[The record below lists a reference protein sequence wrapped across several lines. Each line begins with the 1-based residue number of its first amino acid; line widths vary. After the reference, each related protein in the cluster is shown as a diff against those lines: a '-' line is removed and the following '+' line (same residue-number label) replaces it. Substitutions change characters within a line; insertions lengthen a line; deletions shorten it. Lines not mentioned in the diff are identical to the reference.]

1 MIPHTTPGAWPADIP
16 AARFASQV
24 QRDRPDTCRV
34 ALLGIPQ
41 DLGVRLNNGR
51 PGASEGPREFR
62 RALARL
68 GVAHPDGHDW
78 PRVFDAG
85 DVVPATFEG
94 PASLDNSD
102 AIAALH
108 ETHRR
113 ISEASLAIADAGL
126 LPFAIG
132 GGHDSTFAFVRGVH
146 QHLRSPLA
154 GLYFDPHLDVR
165 ETPGS
170 GMGFRRLVEVGAA
183 ESLSIV
189 GFDPFVNSREHAAWF
204 REHAGQVLDPT
215 GPLQLPQG
223 RPLFVS
229 VDLDSIDASCAPG
242 VSAMNP
248 CGLSPSQ
255 LVLWIEAAAAHPRLA
270 CFDIMELSP
279 ANDPDGRTARLA
291 AYLFLTFLRAL
302 PPGQVLT

>member
-1 MIPHTTPGAWPADIP
+1 MIPHTTPGVWPADIP
-16 AARFASQV
+16 ATRFASLI
-24 QRDRPDTCRV
+24 QRERPDGCRV
-34 ALLGIPQ
+34 GLLGIPQ
-41 DLGVRLNNGR
+41 DIGVRLNNGR
-51 PGASEGPREFR
+51 LGAAEGPREFR

-68 GVAHPDGHDW
+68 GVARPDGRDW

-85 DVVPATFEG
+85 DVVPATFDG
-94 PASLDNSD
+94 PTSLDNND

-113 ISEASLAIADAGL
+113 ISEAALAIADAGM
-126 LPFAIG
+126 LPVAVG
-132 GGHDSTFAFVRGVH
+132 GGHDCTFAFVHGVH
-146 QHLRSPLA
+146 QQVRTPMA

-189 GFDPFVNSREHAAWF
+189 GFDPIVNSREHVAWF
-204 REHAGQVLDPT
+204 HEHGGQVLDPS

-223 RPLFVS
+223 SPLFVS
-229 VDLDSIDASCAPG
+229 VDLDSIDASSAPG

-255 LVLWIEAAAAHPRLA
+255 LVPWIEAAAAHPRLA

-279 ANDPDGRTARLA
+279 PHDPDGRTARLA
-291 AYLFLTFLRAL
+291 AYLFLSFLRAL
-302 PPGQVLT
+302 PPG

>member
-1 MIPHTTPGAWPADIP
+1 MIPHTTPGVWPADIP
-16 AARFASQV
+16 AARFASLV
-24 QRDRPDTCRV
+24 QRERPEGCRV
-34 ALLGIPQ
+34 GLLGIPQ
-41 DLGVRLNNGR
+41 DIGVRLNNGR
-51 PGASEGPREFR
+51 PGAAEGPREFR

-68 GVAHPDGHDW
+68 GVARPDGHDW

-85 DVVPATFEG
+85 DVVPATFDG
-94 PASLDNSD
+94 PASLDNTD

-126 LPFAIG
+126 LPFAVG
-132 GGHDSTFAFVRGVH
+132 GGHDCTFAFVQGV
-146 QHLRSPLA
+146 QRQIRSPMA

-170 GMGFRRLVEVGAA
+170 GMGFRRLIEVGAVD
-183 ESLSIV
+183 SLSIV
-189 GFDPFVNSREHAAWF
+189 GFDAIVNSREHVSWF
-204 REHAGQVLDPT
+204 REQGGQMLDPA

-229 VDLDSIDASCAPG
+229 VDMDSIDASSAPG

-255 LVLWIEAAAAHPRLA
+255 LVPWVEAAAAHPRLA

-279 ANDPDGRTARLA
+279 PHDPDGRTARLA

-302 PPGQVLT
+302 PPA

>member
-1 MIPHTTPGAWPADIP
+1 MIPHTTPGVWPADIP
-16 AARFASQV
+16 AARFASLV
-24 QRDRPDTCRV
+24 QRDRPEGCRV
-34 ALLGIPQ
+34 GLLGLPQ
-41 DLGVRLNNGR
+41 DIGVRLNNGR
-51 PGASEGPREFR
+51 PGAAEGPREFR

-68 GVAHPDGHDW
+68 GVARPDGHDW

-85 DVVPATFEG
+85 DVVPATIDG
-94 PASLDNSD
+94 PASLDNTD

-113 ISEASLAIADAGL
+113 ISEAALAIADAGL
-126 LPFAIG
+126 LPVAIG
-132 GGHDSTFAFVRGVH
+132 GGHDCTFAFVKGVH
-146 QHLRSPLA
+146 QQILSPMA

-170 GMGFRRLVEVGAA
+170 GMGFRRLIEVGAVD
-183 ESLSIV
+183 SLSIV
-189 GFDPFVNSREHAAWF
+189 GFDPIVNSREHVAWF
-204 REHAGQVLDPT
+204 REHGGHMLDPA

-229 VDLDSIDASCAPG
+229 VDMDSIDASSAPG

-255 LVLWIEAAAAHPRLA
+255 LVPWIEAAAAHPRLA

-279 ANDPDGRTARLA
+279 PHDPDGRTARLA

-302 PPGQVLT
+302 PPG

>member
-1 MIPHTTPGAWPADIP
+1 MIPHTTPGVWNADIP
-16 AARFASQV
+16 AARFASLI
-24 QRDRPDTCRV
+24 QRERPDGCRV
-34 ALLGIPQ
+34 GLLGIPQ
-41 DLGVRLNNGR
+41 DIGVQLNNGR
-51 PGASEGPREFR
+51 PGAAEGPREFR

-68 GVAHPDGHDW
+68 GVARPDGHDW

-85 DVVPATFEG
+85 DVVPATIDG
-94 PASLDNSD
+94 PVSLDNTD

-113 ISEASLAIADAGL
+113 ISEAALAIADAGM
-126 LPFAIG
+126 LPVAIG
-132 GGHDSTFAFVRGVH
+132 GGHDCTFAFVQGVY
-146 QHLRSPLA
+146 QQARSPMS

-189 GFDPFVNSREHAAWF
+189 GFEPIVNSREHVAWF
-204 REHAGQVLDPT
+204 RENGGQVLDPT

-229 VDLDSIDASCAPG
+229 VDLDSIDASSAPG

-255 LVLWIEAAAAHPRLA
+255 LVPWVEAAAAHPRLA

-279 ANDPDGRTARLA
+279 PHDPDGRTARLS

-302 PPGQVLT
+302 PPA